1 MSPPPSRTASAG
13 PQPRGDINPLNTLAP
28 YLWPMGEPVMRARVV
43 ISLAMLALAK
53 VATVYVP
60 VIYKQAVDL
69 ISGGPGFAASALIAI
84 VVAYGVVRILQQ
96 AFSELREFFFA
107 RVAQRSIRK
116 VALRTFRH
124 LHALSLR
131 FHLDR
136 QTGSAATARAG
147 DRKSTRL
154 NSSH

>member
-1 MSPPPSRTASAG
+1 
-13 PQPRGDINPLNTLAP
+13 
-28 YLWPMGEPVMRARVV
+28 MRARVV

-96 AFSELREFFFA
+96 AFSDLSEFFFA

-116 VALRTFRH
+116 VRSEESRVGTECVSKFRY
-124 LHALSLR
+124 R
-131 FHLDR
+131 W
-136 QTGSAATARAG
+136 
-147 DRKSTRL
+147 STY
-154 NSSH
+154 H